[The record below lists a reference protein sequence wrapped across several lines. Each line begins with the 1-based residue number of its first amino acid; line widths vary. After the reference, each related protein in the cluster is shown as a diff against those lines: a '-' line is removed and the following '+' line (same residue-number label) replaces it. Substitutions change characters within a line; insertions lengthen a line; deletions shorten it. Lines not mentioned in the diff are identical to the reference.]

1 MAKLHIEYKK
11 IISTNSKKI
20 EASKKNIRDLIELLD
35 YSKVIYRLK
44 NMKRNYYYESNILF
58 NKYIRQMKD
67 IDSRKLL
74 NLSEKKFY
82 ETLKNSYLIYY
93 KIYLKQ

>member
-11 IISTNSKKI
+11 IISTSKKI

-35 YSKVIYRLK
+35 YSKVIFRLK

-58 NKYIRQMKD
+58 NKFIRQMKD

-93 KIYLKQ
+93 KMYLK